1 MLLEG
6 LFLPLTTPFYLDG
19 RLNLRKLEHN
29 VDRYSRTPA
38 AGFAVMSEHGD
49 PTLLS
54 DEETREVLKCA
65 IEAAAVEKMML
76 AGVSRDS
83 VLATLELAGYA
94 AGLGYDAVLVG
105 VPSVLRKGANSDSSR
120 LLTYLQAVADQ
131 SPLPVVL
138 VSSATDNGGV
148 LPVDVV
154 TSLAGHWNVLGMVTG
169 ESDLS
174 AGGQSYRQR
183 TAHIKTATAA
193 VRREVTVT
201 NVFAAVTGRMLA
213 QRDTQ
218 AGATFISA
226 ETLTDGSTA
235 LAVAPPKP
243 ALRTRTKTVGFQ
255 LLAGSTADMLEMLRW
270 GADGVMPAFGAC
282 APQACYEVFA
292 AWKDG
297 DLPLAEEKQARIQ
310 RPAEKIEIEFGSAGI
325 RYGCDLNGYFGGRPR
340 LPLLPVSGEQ
350 RVEIEALMQAI
361 RN

>member
-29 VDRYSRTPA
+29 VDRYSKTPV
-38 AGFAVMSEHGD
+38 AGLAVLSEFGD

-54 DEETREVLKCA
+54 DEETREALQSAMEV
-65 IEAAAVEKMML
+65 AAPEKVML

-83 VLATLELAGYA
+83 VVATVALAKFAS
-94 AGLGYDAVLVG
+94 GLGYDTALVG
-105 VPSVLRKGANSDSSR
+105 VPYVLRGGPVGGRAKEVLAYFQS
-120 LLTYLQAVADQ
+120 VADQ

-138 VSSATDNGGV
+138 ASSAAGQIATEAV
-148 LPVDVV
+148 L
-154 TSLAGHWNVLGMVTG
+154 SLARHPNVLGLVEMDGANATTPRLAAIVAGT
-169 ESDLS
+169 S
-174 AGGQSYRQR
+174 AV
-183 TAHIKTATAA
+183 K
-193 VRREVTVT
+193 REVTVT
-201 NVFAAVTGRMLA
+201 HVFAAVTGRMLA

-226 ETLTDGSTA
+226 DTLSDTSMGSAAA
-235 LAVAPPKP
+235 LAVAPPMP
-243 ALRTRTKTVGFQ
+243 ALRTRRKAVGFQ
-255 LLAGSTADMLEMLRW
+255 VLAGSTATMLRGLRV
-270 GADGVMPAFGAC
+270 GAVGAMPGFGAC
-282 APQACYEVFA
+282 APQACYEVLA

-297 DLPLAEEKQARIQ
+297 DEALADEKQARLQIA
-310 RPAEKIEIEFGSAGI
+310 AERVEGELGSAGV

-350 RVEIEALMQAI
+350 RAEIEALMQTI